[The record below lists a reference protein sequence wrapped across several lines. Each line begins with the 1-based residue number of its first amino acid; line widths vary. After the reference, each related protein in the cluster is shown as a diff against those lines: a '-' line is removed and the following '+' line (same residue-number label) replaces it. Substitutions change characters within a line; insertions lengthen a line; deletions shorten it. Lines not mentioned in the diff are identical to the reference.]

1 MFESVLFGVQRAID
15 VLGERAADA
24 RHLRDL
30 FGTGSFDGGY
40 TTEVSEQFT
49 APLRANT

>member
-1 MFESVLFGVQRAID
+1 MLESVLFGVQRAID

-30 FGTGSFDGGY
+30 FDAGSFDSGY
-40 TTEVSEQFT
+40 TAEVSEQFT
-49 APLRANT
+49 APFRANT